1 MFVEFTPETCK
12 NAGIL
17 QKRRRIQ
24 KMPDLQV
31 YVKTTK
37 YRKDT
42 NLCNRIGVSGSRS
55 WVIDHP
61 NLSLI

>member
-1 MFVEFTPETCK
+1 MLNLRRKLVKTPEFCK
-12 NAGIL
+12 NAGEF
-17 QKRRRIQ
+17 K